1 MLSGIQAEFA
11 GIDLG
16 DKRLNRRAQLL
27 LETLAAD
34 PAASINA
41 ACDGWAETQ
50 GAYRLMDNAG
60 VQPEKVLQPH
70 AAATRQR
77 IGREEVVLIVQDTT
91 ELDFTSHPTKDAGV
105 LNRETRFGFYD
116 HSHIAF
122 TPQRL
127 CLGVLQADFF
137 SRTPESLGK
146 SAERQA
152 NPIEEKESFR
162 WLEGYRLACQVAAEH
177 PATQIVSVADCE
189 CDIYDIFVA
198 AQEHATPA
206 EFVIRA
212 RVERSLPERDPEA
225 GGWAFKKV
233 REQVASS
240 KLLTTREI
248 DLPQTPQRK
257 ARTAFLEVRA
267 VCVTVK
273 PPHARGHLP
282 QVTYNAV
289 LVEEINGPNDGTD
302 VSWLLLTSLPITT
315 VEEVLK
321 VLDYYTGRWP
331 IEVFFRVYKTGCRVE
346 DILLETNHRLKNAL
360 MFYKVIAWR
369 VMYVT
374 FMGRECPD
382 LPCDA
387 MSADVEWKPVWR
399 ILSKEP
405 LPKTAPPL
413 KEFIPLLAQL
423 GGYNRRKT
431 DRPPGPQAIWVGI
444 RRMTDFSLAWQ
455 AFGPNGELEK

>member
-1 MLSGIQAEFA
+1 MLSGIAAEFS
-11 GIDLG
+11 GLDLG

-50 GAYRLMDNAG
+50 GAYRLFDNDA
-60 VQPEKVLQPH
+60 VQPEKLLEPH

-77 IGREEVVLIVQDTT
+77 IGREAVVLIVQDTT
-91 ELDFTSHPTKDAGV
+91 ELDFTAHPTKDAGV

-127 CLGVLQADFF
+127 CLGVLEVDFF

-146 SAERQA
+146 SAQRQA

-198 AQEHATPA
+198 AQAHDTPA

-225 GGWAFKKV
+225 GDWAYKKV

-248 DLPQTPQRK
+248 DLPQTPKRK

-267 VCVTVK
+267 VRVTVK
-273 PPHARGHLP
+273 PPHTRGHLP

-289 LVEEINGPNDGTD
+289 LVEEIDGPHDGTD
-302 VSWLLLTSLPITT
+302 VNWLLLTSLPIGTI
-315 VEEVLK
+315 EEVLK
-321 VLDYYTGRWP
+321 VVDYYTARWP

-346 DILLETNHRLKNAL
+346 EIQLETNHRLKNAL

-382 LPCDA
+382 MPCDA
-387 MSADVEWKPVWR
+387 MFADVEWKPVWR
-399 ILSKEP
+399 IVSKQP

-431 DRPPGPQAIWVGI
+431 DAPPGPQAIWVGI

-455 AFGPNGELEK
+455 AFGPKSEMEK